1 MYSEL
6 EERKLQN
13 ADKAKKKG
21 QPVQKGSAHGLPI
34 ILESPDHNE
43 EGQPQSF
50 GVERKS
56 KWSFYWMLFAI
67 SIQAVFVG
75 FGFAV
80 QQFKYGIMFAAITIA
95 MALQKWIEG
104 LTIGWS
110 FRKNGISLKPTLEYT
125 LIYSLA
131 TPVGIII
138 GLLLAEYKMARGI
151 LMGIGG
157 GTFIY
162 ISAVEN
168 MNLEFVTAKF
178 SHRMLKYLT
187 LVAGFLLICGCQ
199 FWEVRITGGSS

>member
-6 EERKLQN
+6 EERKLQS

-21 QPVQKGSAHGLPI
+21 QPIKNGSGNGLPT
-34 ILESPDHNE
+34 ILETPDPDE
-43 EGQPQSF
+43 PLVEGQVQSF

-80 QQFKYGIMFAAITIA
+80 QQFKYGIMFAAITVA

-138 GLLLAEYKMARGI
+138 GLLLGEYKMARGI

-168 MNLEFVTAKF
+168 MNLEFVSAKF

-187 LVAGFLLICGCQ
+187 LVAGFL
-199 FWEVRITGGSS
+199 